1 MDTTR
6 PRTRAQVPSQSES
19 QSQIRRRSN
28 AEMGRRMPPGT
39 KAEAASM
46 PLYQQEAETD
56 LERLDGQRGCHY
68 LPMDV
73 FLDAP
78 TCRAHFR
85 VSAVRARLARFGGFG
100 RR

>member
-1 MDTTR
+1 MG
-6 PRTRAQVPSQSES
+6 PRMQA
-19 QSQIRRRSN
+19 
-28 AEMGRRMPPGT
+28 GT

-46 PLYQQEAETD
+46 PLCQPEAETD